1 MDWFGYVII
10 TFVYSQTHLHSK
22 GHSGHP
28 LAILEERS
36 LCGKRNW
43 KKWNYLISFS
53 HIIDMSLPPS
63 PSEILQTSSLINC
76 GRTMRPRVYAN
87 YHAQW
92 MISRPKS
99 VTPLQGPQSD
109 LTPSDHLKVHFIIHS
124 SIECMKR
131 HENWDSCQV
140 RKCIFNLR
148 ISMYRINIHYTYYIL
163 TYDRN
168 EYVNWWRRDSWA
180 NVTGLAL
187 LLTRRDCMEVA
198 SWSRSLSL
206 SLNPPDG
213 RNHIYHPPE
222 SPIYNPNPENN
233 VA

>member
-1 MDWFGYVII
+1 
-10 TFVYSQTHLHSK
+10 
-22 GHSGHP
+22 
-28 LAILEERS
+28 
-36 LCGKRNW
+36 
-43 KKWNYLISFS
+43 
-53 HIIDMSLPPS
+53 
-63 PSEILQTSSLINC
+63 
-76 GRTMRPRVYAN
+76 MRPRVYAN

-140 RKCIFNLR
+140 RKCIFNRR

-206 SLNPPDG
+206 TQSPGWAESHLSPPGITHLQSQSREQCCVNLTTRFSIHIHTRSNFVRKLCNPKKRRAPLHTTNDKPLYRLFVKHDFLN
-213 RNHIYHPPE
+213 E
-222 SPIYNPNPENN
+222 T
-233 VA
+233 